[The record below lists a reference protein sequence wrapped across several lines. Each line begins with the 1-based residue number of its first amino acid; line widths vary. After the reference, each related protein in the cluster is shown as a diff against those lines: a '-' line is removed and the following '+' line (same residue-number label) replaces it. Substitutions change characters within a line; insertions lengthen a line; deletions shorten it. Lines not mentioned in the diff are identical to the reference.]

1 MRRGAGVGGVCPAP
15 RKEQL
20 GRLSLT
26 DGPSGPGGP
35 GRCQAQGGCAGAG
48 AGAGHT
54 SEPLPGGCSSELLLC
69 GPRGAWG
76 VGAGG
81 GRPHGRGDPC
91 GRGWCKA
98 ARVGAGPRR
107 GRHGGAQWL
116 GEGSREQP
124 PAEVRPGPG
133 CRAPGAPPC
142 SAEHAEIPPDSCGNE
157 HVGRNFKSVFQEA
170 TAKVK
175 IKKQH
180 K

>member
-1 MRRGAGVGGVCPAP
+1 MRGWGVCAQPPGKSSLADSASLMAP
-15 RKEQL
+15 RGQEAP
-20 GRLSLT
+20 GAARLRG
-26 DGPSGPGGP
+26 DA
-35 GRCQAQGGCAGAG
+35 RGAG